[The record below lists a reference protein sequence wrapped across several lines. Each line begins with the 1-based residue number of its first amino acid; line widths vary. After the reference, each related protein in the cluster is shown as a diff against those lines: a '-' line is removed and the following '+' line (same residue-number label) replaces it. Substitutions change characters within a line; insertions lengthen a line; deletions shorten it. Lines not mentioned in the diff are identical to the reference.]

1 METAIKGVPVTELSA
16 NPPQGI
22 VSVGGEWYYDDYA
35 PGRGVASLG
44 VEAAPAA
51 PAEAL
56 TGAPVSPPPPP
67 EERNRILDMFRN

>member
-44 VEAAPAA
+44 VEAAPRRLRK
-51 PAEAL
+51 P
-56 TGAPVSPPPPP
+56 
-67 EERNRILDMFRN
+67 

>member
-16 NPPQGI
+16 NPPPGI

-44 VEAAPAA
+44 VESAPAA
-51 PAEAL
+51 PVEAPAGGPI
-56 TGAPVSPPPPP
+56 GAPAQP
-67 EERNRILDMFRN
+67 EERNRILDLFRN